1 MTPRIRWTLLLTVF
15 VAWASLAAAAQET
28 GVLNDVRTTS
38 ESLTTYCAT
47 IEMTQHQARGD
58 SVIVFAFDFA
68 PTDRMRIAYTS
79 PASVDGQMMILN
91 GARFYTYIPSLNR
104 QLWQDVED
112 GGNDQGEEMGFL
124 YDFVT
129 RSAGAFIDASVVEV
143 AETPESYILD
153 AAEQEIAVTELLF
166 QTPDGRQ
173 MVKVNR
179 ADAAPVAIDI
189 YDGDDLIM
197 EIRVLSYILNEELD
211 EALFAIPEK

>member
-1 MTPRIRWTLLLTVF
+1 MTQRIRWTLLFAAF
-15 VAWASLAAAAQET
+15 VALAAPAAAAQDT
-28 GVLNDVRTTS
+28 GLLNDIQSAS
-38 ESLTTYCAT
+38 ESLTAYCAT

-58 SVIVFAFDFA
+58 SVITFTFDFV

-91 GARFYTYIPSLNR
+91 TGRFYTYIPSLNR
-104 QLWQDVED
+104 RLWQDVED
-112 GGNDQGEEMGFL
+112 DSNDQGEEMGFL

-129 RSAGAFIDASVVEV
+129 RSTAAFIDAAIVEATENTEPYV
-143 AETPESYILD
+143 LG
-153 AAEQEIAVTELLF
+153 AAEQEIEVTELIF

-173 MVKVNR
+173 TVKVNR

-189 YDGDDLIM
+189 YDGDDLTM
-197 EIRVLSYILNEELD
+197 EIRVLSYILNAEPD

>member
-1 MTPRIRWTLLLTVF
+1 MTPRIRWTLLLTAF
-15 VAWASLAAAAQET
+15 VAWASLAATAQET
-28 GVLNDVRTTS
+28 GLLNDIRTAS

-58 SVIVFAFDFA
+58 SVIVFTFDFV
-68 PTDRMRIAYTS
+68 PTDWMRIAYTR

-112 GGNDQGEEMGFL
+112 GSNDQGEEMGFL

-129 RSAGAFIDASVVEV
+129 RSAGAFIDGSVIEV
-143 AETPESYILD
+143 AETTEPYILD
-153 AAEQEIAVTELLF
+153 AAEQEIAVAELLF

-179 ADAAPVAIDI
+179 ADATPVAIDI
-189 YDGDDLIM
+189 YDGDELTM